1 MIAWLTGKQMNIV
14 HRLKLVSFLQFF
26 IWGSW
31 LVTFASYLF
40 GELHFKGT
48 DIGVIFSALGIASLV
63 SPVVM
68 GFIADKINN
77 RKLVFIILHILS
89 ACGLV
94 LMSQMTTVTSLFLAT
109 LFHLMFFMPSI
120 SMANS
125 IIFELLEQKNLE
137 PNNYFPKIRVYGT
150 VGFIAAMWLISFLGL
165 GNSYNQLFVAAIAS
179 IILAVFAMFLP
190 ATKALDKNNKAEQ
203 ASFSVLNTLHVF
215 KKKNVI
221 MFLFFATLLG
231 SVLQITNTFGVP
243 FLEDLAKAPSAG
255 DSFFA
260 RYPSVF
266 LSISQ
271 ISEVVFILF
280 LPILLKRVKI
290 ETIVLFSMIAWILR
304 FGFFAYGDY
313 SSLGQFVLL
322 LSMIVYG
329 CAFDFFNISGSLFLE
344 KEIPLQYRSTAQG
357 MFMTLVNGFG
367 TYLGAMLSGWVI
379 DVFTVDSAI
388 DWKMFWLVCTGYT
401 IAITVLYLIYLMF
414 SQKKTKLN
422 TVTNQ

>member
-1 MIAWLTGKQMNIV
+1 MNIV
-14 HRLKLVSFLQFF
+14 LRLKLVSFLQFF

-40 GELHFKGT
+40 GELHFKGS
-48 DIGVIFSALGIASLV
+48 DVGLIFSALGLASLIA
-63 SPVVM
+63 PVIM

-77 RKLVFIILHILS
+77 RKLVFITLHILS
-89 ACGLV
+89 ALALV
-94 LMSQMTTVTSLFLAT
+94 LMSQMTTVTTLFFAT
-109 LFHLMFFMPSI
+109 LLHLLFFMPSI

-125 IIFELLEQKNLE
+125 IIFELLEQKHLE

-150 VGFIAAMWLISFLGL
+150 VGFIAAMWVISFLGL
-165 GNSYNQLFVAAIAS
+165 GNSYHQLFVAAIAS
-179 IILAVFAMFLP
+179 IVLAVFAMFLP
-190 ATKALDKNNKAEQ
+190 ATKAADKNETKAEEK
-203 ASFSVLNTLHVF
+203 AEEVAFSITNILQVF
-215 KKKNVI
+215 KKKNVVV
-221 MFLFFATLLG
+221 FLFFATLLG

-243 FLEDLAKAPSAG
+243 FLQDIAQSPNAD

-280 LPILLKRVKI
+280 LPLLLKRVRI

-313 SSLGQFVLL
+313 TSLGQIVLL

-379 DVFTVDSAI
+379 DLYTTNGAV
-388 DWKMFWLVCTGYT
+388 DWKSFWLIFTGYT
-401 IAITVLYLIYLMF
+401 VAITALYLIFLLIP
-414 SQKKTKLN
+414 QKKAKVAEAN
-422 TVTNQ
+422 

>member
-1 MIAWLTGKQMNIV
+1 MNIV

-40 GELHFKGT
+40 DKLHFKGT
-48 DIGVIFSALGIASLV
+48 DVGLIFSALGLASLIA
-63 SPVVM
+63 PVIM

-77 RKLVFIILHILS
+77 RKLVFITLHILS
-89 ACGLV
+89 AFALV
-94 LMSQMTTVTSLFLAT
+94 LMSQMTTVTTLFFAT
-109 LFHLMFFMPSI
+109 LLHLLFFMPSI

-125 IIFELLEQKNLE
+125 IIFELLEQKHLE
-137 PNNYFPKIRVYGT
+137 PNDYFPKIRVYGT
-150 VGFIAAMWLISFLGL
+150 VGFIAAMWVISFLGF
-165 GNSYNQLFVAAIAS
+165 GNSYDQLFVAAIAS

-190 ATKALDKNNKAEQ
+190 ATKATDKTEAKEEVA
-203 ASFSVLNTLHVF
+203 AFSLSNTLQVF
-215 KKKNVI
+215 KKKNVVI
-221 MFLFFATLLG
+221 FLFFATLLG

-243 FLEDLAKAPSAG
+243 FLQDMAKAPNAD
-255 DSFFA
+255 DSFLA
-260 RYPSVF
+260 HYPSVF

-280 LPILLKRVKI
+280 LPLLLKRVRI

-313 SSLGQFVLL
+313 SSLGQIVLL

-379 DVFTVDSAI
+379 DLYTTDGVI
-388 DWKMFWLVCTGYT
+388 DWQSFWLIFTDYT
-401 IAITVLYLIYLMF
+401 VAITALYLIYLVVP
-414 SQKKTKLN
+414 QKKTK
-422 TVTNQ
+422 VVEAH

>member
-1 MIAWLTGKQMNIV
+1 MNIV
-14 HRLKLVSFLQFF
+14 LRLKLVSFLQFF

-40 GELHFKGT
+40 GELHFKGS
-48 DIGVIFSALGIASLV
+48 DVGLIFSALGLASLIA
-63 SPVVM
+63 PVIM

-77 RKLVFIILHILS
+77 RKLVFITLHIFS
-89 ACGLV
+89 ALALV
-94 LMSQMTTVTSLFLAT
+94 LMSQMTTVTTLFFAT
-109 LFHLMFFMPSI
+109 LLHLLFFMPSI

-125 IIFELLEQKNLE
+125 IIFELLEQKHLE

-150 VGFIAAMWLISFLGL
+150 VGFIAAMWVISFLGL
-165 GNSYNQLFVAAIAS
+165 GNSYHQLFVAAIAS
-179 IILAVFAMFLP
+179 IILAIFAMFLP
-190 ATKALDKNNKAEQ
+190 ATKAIDKNEAKAEE
-203 ASFSVLNTLHVF
+203 AFSLSNILQVF
-215 KKKNVI
+215 KKKNVVV
-221 MFLFFATLLG
+221 FLFFATLLG

-243 FLEDLAKAPSAG
+243 FLQDIAQSPNAD

-280 LPILLKRVKI
+280 LPLLLKRVRI

-313 SSLGQFVLL
+313 TSLGQIVLL

-379 DVFTVDSAI
+379 DLYTTNGAV
-388 DWKMFWLVCTGYT
+388 DWKSFWLIFTGYT
-401 IAITVLYLIYLMF
+401 VAITALYLIFLLVP
-414 SQKKTKLN
+414 QKKTK
-422 TVTNQ
+422 VVEAH

>member
-1 MIAWLTGKQMNIV
+1 MNIV
-14 HRLKLVSFLQFF
+14 LRLKLVSFLQFF

-40 GELHFKGT
+40 GELHFKGS
-48 DIGVIFSALGIASLV
+48 DVGLIFSALGLASLIA
-63 SPVVM
+63 PVIM

-77 RKLVFIILHILS
+77 RKLVFITLHIFS
-89 ACGLV
+89 ALALV
-94 LMSQMTTVTSLFLAT
+94 LMSQMTTVTTLFFAT
-109 LFHLMFFMPSI
+109 LLHLLFFMPSI

-125 IIFELLEQKNLE
+125 IIFELLEQKHLE

-150 VGFIAAMWLISFLGL
+150 VGFIAAMWVISFLGL
-165 GNSYNQLFVAAIAS
+165 GNSYHQLFVAAIAS

-190 ATKALDKNNKAEQ
+190 ATKAVDKNNEAKTEEVA
-203 ASFSVLNTLHVF
+203 FSLSNILQVF
-215 KKKNVI
+215 KKRNVVV
-221 MFLFFATLLG
+221 FLFFATLLG

-243 FLEDLAKAPSAG
+243 FLQDIAALPNAD

-280 LPILLKRVKI
+280 LPLLLKRVRI

-313 SSLGQFVLL
+313 TSLGQIVLL

-379 DVFTVDSAI
+379 DLYTTNGAV
-388 DWKMFWLVCTGYT
+388 DWKSFWLIFTGYT
-401 IAITVLYLIYLMF
+401 VAITALYLIFLLVP
-414 SQKKTKLN
+414 QKKTK
-422 TVTNQ
+422 VVEAH